1 MFLDNKIKET
11 LNETI
16 RQVIDEELNSII
28 SDPKGHSVNVEEI
41 NEKFLKA
48 NATNYECCI
57 EVAKLVYDLNPV
69 ANQKRALDLLMD
81 LSNKQSPISI
91 KVYFDVN

>member
-48 NATNYECCI
+48 NATN
-57 EVAKLVYDLNPV
+57 KLKSFGRFFIFLFYYFKKFQILN
-69 ANQKRALDLLMD
+69 LYFL
-81 LSNKQSPISI
+81 I
-91 KVYFDVN
+91 KN

>member
-41 NEKFLKA
+41 NETFLKA

-57 EVAKLVYDLNPV
+57 EAAKLVYDLNPV